1 MKNVVFTNTSGAV
14 LLVVLWV
21 VALLALVAGALLTRT
36 QLAIRQHKAAI
47 AESEAN
53 SLLDALGTLAIRLLQ
68 EDADTDMDA
77 FLESWGRLYRAN
89 ASELMSVQAGAGA
102 SAGFSLRIV
111 PSDETGKVNVNLASV
126 ELLTAILREA
136 GAEADAAEI
145 ALAIVDW
152 RDPDAIGVAEGDV
165 YSSYDLPYSP
175 SDSDLLRIEELLF
188 VRGITPEL
196 FFGEDANHNGTLD
209 PNEDDDDAF
218 LPADNA
224 DGRLQLG
231 LLDLLTVYGEG
242 SVNVNTAPESV
253 LRALFSTAMAD
264 EFTTNHLMTTLLSHR
279 RGADGADGT
288 DDDKPFA
295 SFEELV
301 AFGALTL
308 GDEDGVRASNLLR
321 NLDVAGHAFR
331 FCLTV
336 QMYEPRLVTEA
347 EMVVLRE
354 DGQITVVEWNQNN

>member
-1 MKNVVFTNTSGAV
+1 MKEPSLTERSGAV

-21 VALLALVAGALLTRT
+21 VALLALVASALLTRT
-36 QLAIRQHKAAI
+36 RLAIRQHKAVMA
-47 AESEAN
+47 ASKAN
-53 SLLDALGTLAIRLLQ
+53 SLLDALATLAVRSLQ
-68 EDADTDMDA
+68 EDADTDVDA
-77 FLESWGRLYRAN
+77 FVESWGRVYQAN
-89 ASELMSVQAGAGA
+89 ASELMSVQTGADA
-102 SAGFSLRIV
+102 SADFSLRIV

-136 GAEADAAEI
+136 GVEADAAEI

-152 RDPDAIGVAEGDV
+152 RDSGAIGVAEGGA
-165 YSSYDLPYSP
+165 YRSYDPPYSP
-175 SDSDLLRIEELLF
+175 SDSDLQRIEELLF

-196 FFGEDANHNGTLD
+196 FFGEDANHSGTLE
-209 PNEDDDDAF
+209 PNEDDGDAF

-253 LRALFSTAMAD
+253 LRALFATAMTD
-264 EFTTNHLMTTLLSHR
+264 EFTTNQMVTALLSHR
-279 RGADGADGT
+279 RGADGVDGT

-301 AFGALTL
+301 AFGARTL
-308 GDEDGVRASNLLR
+308 GDEDGIRASNLLR

-331 FCLTV
+331 FYLTV
-336 QMYEPRLVTEA
+336 NMHEPRLLAEA

-354 DGQITVVEWNQNN
+354 DGQVTVVEWNQNN

>member
-1 MKNVVFTNTSGAV
+1 
-14 LLVVLWV
+14 
-21 VALLALVAGALLTRT
+21 
-36 QLAIRQHKAAI
+36 
-47 AESEAN
+47 
-53 SLLDALGTLAIRLLQ
+53 
-68 EDADTDMDA
+68 
-77 FLESWGRLYRAN
+77 
-89 ASELMSVQAGAGA
+89 
-102 SAGFSLRIV
+102 V

-136 GAEADAAEI
+136 GAEADATEI

-152 RDPDAIGVAEGDV
+152 RDPDAIGTAEGGV
-165 YSSYDLPYSP
+165 YSSYDPPYSP

-196 FFGEDANHNGTLD
+196 FFGEDANHSGTLE
-209 PNEDDDDAF
+209 PNEDDGDAF

-253 LRALFSTAMAD
+253 LRALFSAVMAD
-264 EFTTNHLMTTLLSHR
+264 EFTTNQIVTALVSRR

-288 DDDKPFA
+288 DDDKPFV

-301 AFGALTL
+301 AFGARTL
-308 GDEDGVRASNLLR
+308 GDENGIRASNLFR
-321 NLDVAGHAFR
+321 NLDVVGHAFR
-331 FCLTV
+331 FFLTV
-336 QMYEPRLVTEA
+336 NMYEPRLLAEA

-354 DGQITVVEWNQNN
+354 DGQISVVEWNQSN